1 MFMLHKKL
9 KILLVED
16 NEIEIIKLNR
26 AISKEFSNYE
36 ISVSKNESEALS
48 ILKNSSID
56 IILID
61 LNISDTN
68 VINFLLSLKNN
79 LKLKHIPIIILTAST
94 NNKDIKAYYKLGI
107 AGYLLKSLKFEHY
120 EIKINT
126 ILKYWS
132 LNEFI

>member
-1 MFMLHKKL
+1 MLHKKL

>member
-1 MFMLHKKL
+1 MLDEKL
-9 KILLVED
+9 KILLIED
-16 NEIEIIKLNR
+16 KEIEIIKLNR
-26 AISKEFSNYE
+26 AISKEFSDYQ
-36 ISVSKNESEALS
+36 ISVSKNGSEALS
-48 ILKNSSID
+48 ILKNSSMD

-79 LKLKHIPIIILTAST
+79 PKLRHIPIIILTASS
-94 NNKDIKAYYKLGI
+94 NYKDIKAYYKLGI
-107 AGYLLKSLKFEHY
+107 AGYLLKPLKYQHY

-132 LNEFI
+132 LNEFIEY